1 MGFSRQG
8 YWSGIPCLPPGDIPN
23 PGIEPTSFM
32 SPAWADGFFGF
43 FWQTGFLSLAPPGK
57 QWKIPLPDGGALP
70 SQLLSDPRDTQ
81 LDMSARF
88 SRGSGDWHENHCA
101 RATNPAPPRVEVYK
115 SEEQTSPSSSHWHF
129 GVLTTV
135 FSLSS
140 CLSCA

>member
-1 MGFSRQG
+1 MGFHAFLQG
-8 YWSGIPCLPPGDIPN
+8 IFPTQGLNPPPLCLLHG
-23 PGIEPTSFM
+23 
-32 SPAWADGFFGF
+32 
-43 FWQTGFLSLAPPGK
+43 QTGFLGFSGRRVFLPLAPPGK
-57 QWKIPLPDGGALP
+57 QWKIPLPDGGAWP

-101 RATNPAPPRVEVYK
+101 QATNLAPPRVGVYK
-115 SEEQTSPSSSHWHF
+115 SEKQTSPSSGHWHF

-140 CLSCA
+140 YLSCA